1 MIAEPESIPAT
12 GPATTPPDPD
22 PSDDLGVILSQRRA
36 GRQDILDL
44 DAATVQLII
53 FAIGDQHFALP
64 GAQVAEIL
72 PLAPIFLV
80 PGCPPAVEGVMD
92 VRGNICAVLR
102 LGDLLGV
109 AHDPLTRHTA
119 ILLGRVGDQESGL
132 RVDRVADVTPVILES
147 LMAPPDNLPQPLAGL
162 VTGVFQLPAGPVL
175 ALDTERIFQAWREGR
190 L

>member
-1 MIAEPESIPAT
+1 MITEPEAGPVT
-12 GPATTPPDPD
+12 GPTTAPPDFNTND
-22 PSDDLGVILSQRRA
+22 ELGVILSQRRA
-36 GRQDILDL
+36 GRQDIVDV
-44 DAATVQLII
+44 DAATIQLVI
-53 FAIGDQHFALP
+53 FAIGDHYFALP

-102 LGDLLGV
+102 LGDLLGA
-109 AHDPLTRHTA
+109 AHDPLSRHTA

-147 LMAPPDNLPQPLAGL
+147 LMAPPDPLPERLQGL
-162 VTGVFQLPAGPVL
+162 VTGVFQRPEGPVL
-175 ALDTERIFQAWREGR
+175 ALDMERIFQAWRDGR

>member
-1 MIAEPESIPAT
+1 MGTEPEAGPVSGPTTAPQDPAP
-12 GPATTPPDPD
+12 G
-22 PSDDLGVILSQRRA
+22 DDLELILAQRRE
-36 GRQDILDL
+36 GRQEIVNV
-44 DAATVQLII
+44 DAATIQLVI
-53 FAIGDQHFALP
+53 FVIGDQQFALP

-72 PLAPIFLV
+72 PLAPIFPV

-102 LGDLLGV
+102 LGDLLGA

-119 ILLGRVGDQESGL
+119 ILLGRVGDEESGL

-147 LMAPPDNLPQPLAGL
+147 LLAPPDNLPERLQGL
-162 VTGVFQLPAGPVL
+162 VTGVCQRPEGPVL
-175 ALDTERIFQAWREGR
+175 ALDMARIFQAWRDGR

>member
-1 MIAEPESIPAT
+1 MGTEPEAGPVT
-12 GPATTPPDPD
+12 GPATAPPDPA
-22 PSDDLGVILSQRRA
+22 PGDDLELILAQRRA
-36 GRQDILDL
+36 GRQEIVDV
-44 DAATVQLII
+44 DAATIQLVI
-53 FAIGDQHFALP
+53 FVIGDHYFALP

-72 PLAPIFLV
+72 PLAPIFPV

-102 LGDLLGV
+102 LGDLLGA

-119 ILLGRVGDQESGL
+119 ILLGRVGDEESGL

-147 LMAPPDNLPQPLAGL
+147 LLAPPDNLPERLQGL
-162 VTGVFQLPAGPVL
+162 VTGVCQRPEGLVL
-175 ALDTERIFQAWREGR
+175 ALDMARIFQAWRDGR